1 MRLTIIRADNVVLVD
16 GRALHVD
23 LTLLPANLHAVQWDG
38 DAGHI
43 EYNDGTPNTQ
53 VSQAEYDALIAPALA
68 AWEVAREAADTPPPP
83 PDPAL
88 VRRAEIMR
96 ELETLDMQSVRPL
109 RAKLAGTATAEDDAY
124 LAAIEAQAQALR
136 TELEGL
142 PPAQTPLPEQ

>member
-1 MRLTIIRADNVVLVD
+1 MPRVTIVPADSLVIVD
-16 GRALHVD
+16 GRGLNVSLTLPGHVHAIQWDD
-23 LTLLPANLHAVQWDG
+23 LTGWVEH
-38 DAGHI
+38 
-43 EYNDGTPNTQ
+43 NDGTPNTQ
-53 VSQAEYDALIAPALA
+53 VSQAEYYALIAPALA

-124 LAAIEAQAQALR
+124 LAAIEAQAQTLR
-136 TELEGL
+136 TELAGI
-142 PPAQTPLPEQ
+142 